1 MTNWDKP
8 FVFERTSN
16 IYTFSKNP
24 LHQKNNNFHLYIP
37 WSVSIEN
44 ELMFKIKNQITAK
57 GKCLIPFMGKKFENE
72 NISNEE
78 FENILMQ
85 ISLGVET
92 HLVMSNLDS
101 IHIFKVN
108 NLIKTK
114 ENQMDK
120 GDTIELFKTNN
131 SNFEFWIEVND
142 LFVFKANHGE
152 NESIIKDELENLV
165 FNQIT
170 QTFFTPIQNFKI
182 QNKVDEKASALKWVE
197 VNRNLTYDYFIRS
210 CELEENIFQE
220 AWLDLSRRS
229 QHCLILSEQVRHKGV
244 LYKNDEKLIVLK
256 ESFEAYVS
264 GVLNELNEIY
274 ISPLVNAFMEYSSLQ
289 EAWQDIQTGLVNPDL
304 KKLLQKMYST
314 EQKQLES
321 IEEFLIYVNTIKTCL
336 FSFKNRFTKKIG
348 KEEYLLIENFL
359 TRQEAL
365 IESFN
370 SRGLDTK
377 LKNILEVKN
386 WLGSVVNNLDSLSS
400 RDQKNAALK
409 LTHILSIISGSSY
422 EDNIFFKLIE
432 EKTSKGIQKRSFED
446 EVKSLNKL
454 CTLALAS

>member
-44 ELMFKIKNQITAK
+44 ELMFKIKNQISSK
-57 GKCLIPFMGKKFENE
+57 GKCLIPFMGKQFENE

-114 ENQMDK
+114 ENQMDN

-314 EQKQLES
+314 KQKQLES